1 MAPRGY
7 TLKRRAESAA
17 ATRNRI
23 VDAAAALYRE
33 HGVSGTTI
41 QAVAERADVAR
52 GTVVNHFGGSD
63 GLLEAV
69 LDRAVKEVEF
79 PVPSQLEGAAT
90 VEDRIR
96 RFVDVTFRFFDRS
109 SGWWYVFAGD
119 PEVPAVKARERAY
132 WETFAAFYCAAF
144 GDLAGDRTIGG
155 AVRAFVDY
163 GPLNA
168 LRAAGLTLDE
178 AIDVVAES
186 LVDLAHRRARAAESG
201 GRPGVTS
208 VSG

>member
-23 VDAAAALYRE
+23 VDAAATLYRE
-33 HGVSGTTI
+33 HGVTGTTI
-41 QAVAERADVAR
+41 QAVAERANVAR
-52 GTVVNHFGGSD
+52 GTVVNHFGGGD

-69 LDRAVKEVEF
+69 LDRAVAEVEF
-79 PVPSQLEGAAT
+79 PVPSQLAGAAT
-90 VEDRIR
+90 LEDRIR

-109 SGWWYVFAGD
+109 TDWWYVFAGD

-132 WETFAAFYCAAF
+132 WETFATFYGAAF
-144 GDLAGDRTIGG
+144 GELAGDRRVGG

-178 AIDVVAES
+178 AIDLVADA
-186 LVDLAHRRARAAESG
+186 LVHLARRGSPTADEKV
-201 GRPGVTS
+201 P
-208 VSG
+208 

>member
-17 ATRNRI
+17 ITRDRI
-23 VDAAAALYRE
+23 VDAAASLYRE
-33 HGVSGTTI
+33 HGVSATTI

-69 LDRAVKEVEF
+69 LDRAVEEVDF
-79 PVPSQLEGAAT
+79 PVPGQLEGAAT
-90 VEDRIR
+90 LEGRIR

-109 SGWWYVFAGD
+109 TDWWYVFAGD

-132 WETFAAFYCAAF
+132 WETFATFYGAAF
-144 GDLAGDRTIGG
+144 GELAKDRRVGG

-178 AIDVVAES
+178 AIDLVADA
-186 LVDLAHRRARAAESG
+186 LVGLARQQAPTAEEGS
-201 GRPGVTS
+201 P
-208 VSG
+208 